1 MEERVTFASA
11 GLDLVGVLHRPDDLR
26 PGARR
31 AAVIVLH
38 GFGGTMQG
46 PGGSNPAQLFCDM
59 GYVALR
65 FDFRG
70 CGQSPGERGR
80 IICLEEVED
89 ARNALSFLARRPE
102 VEPTRIA
109 LMGESF
115 GAAVAV
121 YGGGVDARV
130 AAVISSGGWGDG
142 EKKFRR
148 QHPGDE
154 AWARFTKMIAD
165 GQRERARTGKTVMV
179 PRYDVVPI
187 PSSLRGLLPA
197 GSIMEFPLETVESMM
212 AFRANDVVGNI
223 APRPLLLL
231 HSAKD
236 SVTPT
241 EQSVDLFKHAGQPT
255 DLHLMA
261 DVDHFMFTHQSPL
274 VADLIGN
281 WLDKHFPAHPVTRP
295 AAAPGASGSQRR

>member
-1 MEERVTFASA
+1 MEQRITFASA
-11 GLDLVGVLHRPDDLR
+11 GHQLAGILHLPEDLR
-26 PGARR
+26 PGERR
-31 AAVIVLH
+31 AAVIALH

-46 PGGSNPAQLFCDM
+46 PGGSNPAQIFCDM

-80 IICLEEVED
+80 LICLEEVED
-89 ARNALSFLARRPE
+89 ARNALSFLTTRPE
-102 VEPTRIA
+102 VDPARIA

-115 GAAVAV
+115 GAAIAV
-121 YGGGVDARV
+121 YAGGVDERV

-142 EKKFRR
+142 EKKFRG

-154 AWARFTKMIAD
+154 AWSRFKKMIAD
-165 GQRERARTGKTVMV
+165 GQSERARTGKTVMV
-179 PRYDVVPI
+179 PRFEIVPI
-187 PSSLRGLLPA
+187 PMSMRGLLPA

-212 AFRANDVVGNI
+212 AFRANDVVGKI

-241 EQSVDLFKHAGQPT
+241 DQSIDLFRHAGQPT

-274 VADLIGN
+274 VADLIRN
-281 WLDKHFPAHPVTRP
+281 WLDKYLPA
-295 AAAPGASGSQRR
+295 RRDG

>member
-1 MEERVTFASA
+1 MEERITFPSA
-11 GLDLVGVLHRPDDLR
+11 GLKLVGVLHRPDDLR
-26 PGARR
+26 PGEKR

-38 GFGGTMQG
+38 GFGGTMAG
-46 PGGSNPAQLFCDM
+46 AGGSNPAQFFYDM
-59 GYVALR
+59 GYVVLR

-70 CGQSPGERGR
+70 CGESPGERGR

-89 ARNALSFLARRPE
+89 ARNALSFLATRPE
-102 VEPTRIA
+102 VDPTQIA

-121 YGGGVDARV
+121 YGGGVDPRV

-154 AWARFTKMIAD
+154 AWSRFTKMIAD
-165 GQRERARTGKTVMV
+165 GQSERARTGKTVMV

-187 PSSLRGLLPA
+187 PMKLRGLLPP

-231 HSAKD
+231 HSAKA

-241 EQSVDLFKHAGQPT
+241 EQSVDLFNCAGQPA

-261 DVDHFMFTHQSPL
+261 EVDHFMFTHQSPL

-281 WLDKHFPAHPVTRP
+281 WLDRYFPARP
-295 AAAPGASGSQRR
+295 AAVSGATR

>member
-1 MEERVTFASA
+1 MEERVTFPSA
-11 GLDLVGVLHRPDDLR
+11 GNRLVGVLHVPDDLR
-26 PGARR
+26 PGERR

-38 GFGGTMQG
+38 GFGGTMEG
-46 PGGSNPAQLFCDM
+46 PGGNNPAPLFCSL

-70 CGQSPGERGR
+70 CGQSQGQRGR

-89 ARNALSFLARRPE
+89 ACNALSFLAERPE
-102 VEPTRIA
+102 VDPSRIA
-109 LMGESF
+109 MMGESF

-121 YGGGVDARV
+121 YAGGVDSRV

-154 AWARFTKMIAD
+154 AWGRFTTMIAD
-165 GQRERARTGKTVMV
+165 GQRERARTGRTVMV

-187 PSSLRGLLPA
+187 PEKLRGLLPP
-197 GSIMEFPLETVESMM
+197 GSLMEFPLETVESMM
-212 AFRANDVVGNI
+212 AFRANDVVGDI

-241 EQSVDLFKHAGQPT
+241 EQSIDLFNRAGQPA

-274 VADLIGN
+274 VADLIRN
-281 WLDKHFPAHPVTRP
+281 WLDKHFPARP
-295 AAAPGASGSQRR
+295 AARLASALGSAR

>member
-1 MEERVTFASA
+1 MEQRVTFSSA
-11 GLDLVGVLHRPDDLR
+11 GHELVGVLHRPDDLR
-26 PGARR
+26 PGEKR
-31 AAVIVLH
+31 AAIIVLH
-38 GFGGTMQG
+38 GFGGTMDG
-46 PGGSNPAQLFCDM
+46 PGGRNPAPYFCEL
-59 GYVALR
+59 GYVTLR

-70 CGQSPGERGR
+70 CGQSGGERGR

-89 ARNALSFLARRPE
+89 ARNALSFLATRPE
-102 VEPTRIA
+102 VAPDRIA

-121 YGGGVDARV
+121 YGGGVDPRV

-142 EKKFRR
+142 ETKFRR

-154 AWARFTKMIAD
+154 AWTRFTTMIAD
-165 GQRERARTGKTVMV
+165 GQRERASTGKTVMV
-179 PRYDVVPI
+179 PRYDIVPI
-187 PSSLRGLLPA
+187 PPKLRGLLPP

-212 AFRANDVVGNI
+212 AFRANDVVGKI

-231 HSAKD
+231 HSSND

-241 EQSVDLFKHAGQPT
+241 EQSVELFRHAGQPT

-261 DVDHFMFTHQSPL
+261 EVDHFMFSHQSPL
-274 VADLIGN
+274 VADLIAN
-281 WLDKHFPAHPVTRP
+281 WLDKHFPARLT
-295 AAAPGASGSQRR
+295 

>member
-1 MEERVTFASA
+1 MEERVAFQSD
-11 GLDLVGVLHRPDDLR
+11 GHRLVGILHRPADLA
-26 PGARR
+26 PGEKR
-31 AAVIVLH
+31 AAGIVLH
-38 GFGGTMQG
+38 GFGGTMAG
-46 PGGSNPAQLFCDM
+46 AGGSNPAQFFCDM
-59 GYVALR
+59 GYVTLR

-89 ARNALSFLARRPE
+89 ARNALSFLTTRPE
-102 VEPTRIA
+102 VEPTKIA

-121 YGGGVDARV
+121 YAGGVDPRV

-142 EKKFRR
+142 ETKFKR

-154 AWARFTKMIAD
+154 AWGRFTKMIAD
-165 GQRERARTGKTVMV
+165 GQSERAGTGKTVMV

-187 PSSLRGLLPA
+187 PEKMRGLLPP

-212 AFRANDVVGNI
+212 GFRANDVVGNM

-231 HSAKD
+231 HSARD

-241 EQSVDLFKHAGQPT
+241 EQSVELFRRAGQPT

-261 DVDHFMFTHQSPL
+261 DVDHFMFSHRSAL
-274 VADLIGN
+274 VADLIHN
-281 WLDKHFPAHPVTRP
+281 WLDKHFPAHPEAR
-295 AAAPGASGSQRR
+295 S

>member
-1 MEERVTFASA
+1 MEERVTFTSA
-11 GLDLVGVLHRPDDLR
+11 GNRLVGVLHVPDALR
-26 PGARR
+26 PGERR

-38 GFGGTMQG
+38 GFGGTMEG
-46 PGGSNPAQLFCDM
+46 PGGNNPAPLFCSL

-70 CGQSPGERGR
+70 CGQSQGQRGR

-89 ARNALSFLARRPE
+89 ACNALSFLAERLE
-102 VEPTRIA
+102 VDPSRIA
-109 LMGESF
+109 MMGESF

-121 YGGGVDARV
+121 YAGGVDSRV

-154 AWARFTKMIAD
+154 AWGRFTTMIAD
-165 GQRERARTGKTVMV
+165 GQRERARTGRTVMV

-187 PSSLRGLLPA
+187 PEKLRGLLPP
-197 GSIMEFPLETVESMM
+197 GSLMEFPLETVESMM
-212 AFRANDVVGNI
+212 AFRANDVVGDI

-241 EQSVDLFKHAGQPT
+241 EQSIDLFNRAGQPA

-274 VADLIGN
+274 VADLIRN
-281 WLDKHFPAHPVTRP
+281 WLDKHFPARP
-295 AAAPGASGSQRR
+295 ASRLASALGSAR

>member
-1 MEERVTFASA
+1 MEQSVTFDSA
-11 GLDLVGVLHRPDDLR
+11 GHRLAGILHIPDDLKPR
-26 PGARR
+26 EKR
-31 AAVIVLH
+31 AAVIALH
-38 GFGGTMQG
+38 GFGGNMAG
-46 PGGSNPAQLFCDM
+46 AGGSNPAQFFCEM

-80 IICLEEVED
+80 LICLEEVED
-89 ARNALSFLARRPE
+89 ARNALSFLATRPE
-102 VEPTRIA
+102 VDPGNIA
-109 LMGESF
+109 VMGESF

-121 YGGGVDARV
+121 YAGGVDERF

-142 EKKFRR
+142 ETKFKA

-154 AWARFTKMIAD
+154 AWKRFTAMIED
-165 GQRERARTGKTVMV
+165 GRAERARTGKTVMV
-179 PRYDVVPI
+179 PRYDIVPI
-187 PSSLRGLLPA
+187 PPKMRGLLPP
-197 GSIMEFPLETVESMM
+197 GSLMEFPLETVESMLS
-212 AFRANDVVGNI
+212 FRANDVVGKI

-241 EQSVDLFKHAGQPT
+241 EQSVELFRRAGQPT

-261 DVDHFMFTHQSPL
+261 DVDHFMFTHGSPL

-281 WLDKHFPAHPVTRP
+281 WLDKHHPSRPAPKTRDVTAHP
-295 AAAPGASGSQRR
+295 

>member
-1 MEERVTFASA
+1 
-11 GLDLVGVLHRPDDLR
+11 
-26 PGARR
+26 
-31 AAVIVLH
+31 
-38 GFGGTMQG
+38 
-46 PGGSNPAQLFCDM
+46 M
-59 GYVALR
+59 GYVAFR

-70 CGQSPGERGR
+70 CGQSEGERGR

-89 ARNALSFLARRPE
+89 ARNALSFLAGRPE
-102 VEPTRIA
+102 VVPTRIA

-121 YGGGVDARV
+121 YAGGVDDRV
-130 AAVISSGGWGDG
+130 AAALSSGGWGDG

-154 AWARFTKMIAD
+154 AWARFTQMIEEGRAA
-165 GQRERARTGKTVMV
+165 RARTGKTVMV

-187 PSSLRGLLPA
+187 PAAMRGLLPA

-212 AFRANDVVGNI
+212 AFRVNDVVGKI

-241 EQSVDLFKHAGQPT
+241 EQSIDLFRHAGQPT
-255 DLHLMA
+255 DLHLVA
-261 DVDHFMFTHQSPL
+261 GVDHFVLSESNTL
-274 VADLIGN
+274 VVTLVRN
-281 WLDKHFPAHPVTRP
+281 WLDKHFPV
-295 AAAPGASGSQRR
+295 AAGAR

>member
-1 MEERVTFASA
+1 MEERVTFPSA
-11 GLDLVGVLHRPDDLR
+11 GHELVGVLHRPDDLR
-26 PGARR
+26 VGEKR
-31 AAVIVLH
+31 AAIVVLH
-38 GFGGTMQG
+38 GFGGTMEG
-46 PGGSNPAQLFCDM
+46 PGGRNPAPFFCEM
-59 GYVALR
+59 GYVVLR

-89 ARNALSFLARRPE
+89 AHNALSFLADRSE
-102 VEPTRIA
+102 VERAQIA

-121 YGGGVDARV
+121 YTGGVDPRV

-154 AWARFTKMIAD
+154 AWRRFTTMIAD
-165 GQRERARTGKTVMV
+165 GQSQRTRTGKTVMV
-179 PRYDVVPI
+179 PRYEIVPI
-187 PSSLRGLLPA
+187 PEKLRGLLPP

-212 AFRANDVVGNI
+212 AFRANDVVGRI

-241 EQSVDLFKHAGQPT
+241 EQSIDLFMHAGQPT

-261 DVDHFMFTHQSPL
+261 EVDHFMFSQPSPL
-274 VADLIGN
+274 VANLIRN
-281 WLDKHFPAHPVTRP
+281 WLDRYFPAHPSMRSARV
-295 AAAPGASGSQRR
+295 

>member
-1 MEERVTFASA
+1 MEEKVTFQSA
-11 GLDLVGVLHRPDDLR
+11 GHKLAGVLHIPDDLK
-26 PGARR
+26 PGERR

-38 GFGGTMQG
+38 GFGGTMAG
-46 PGGSNPAQLFCDM
+46 PAGNNPGQLFCDM
-59 GYVALR
+59 GYVAFR

-70 CGQSPGERGR
+70 CGQSEGERGR

-89 ARNALSFLARRPE
+89 ARNALSFLAGRPE
-102 VEPTRIA
+102 VAPSRIA

-121 YGGGVDARV
+121 YEGGVDQRV
-130 AAVISSGGWGDG
+130 AAVLSSGGWGDG

-154 AWARFTKMIAD
+154 AWARFTRMIEE
-165 GQRERARTGKTVMV
+165 GRKERARTGKTVMV
-179 PRYDVVPI
+179 SRYDVVPI
-187 PSSLRGLLPA
+187 PAAMRGLLPA

-212 AFRANDVVGNI
+212 AFRANDVVGGI

-231 HSAKD
+231 HSARD

-241 EQSVDLFKHAGQPT
+241 EQSIDLFLNAGQPT

-274 VADLIGN
+274 VAGLIRN
-281 WLDKHFPAHPVTRP
+281 WLDKYFSARP
-295 AAAPGASGSQRR
+295 AA

>member
-1 MEERVTFASA
+1 MEEKVTFQSA
-11 GLDLVGVLHRPDDLR
+11 GHKLAGVLHIPDGLK
-26 PGARR
+26 PGERR

-38 GFGGTMQG
+38 GFGGTMAG
-46 PGGSNPAQLFCDM
+46 PGGNNPGQLFCDM
-59 GYVALR
+59 GYVAFR

-70 CGQSPGERGR
+70 CGQSEGERGR

-89 ARNALSFLARRPE
+89 ARNALSYLAGRPE
-102 VEPTRIA
+102 VVPARIA

-121 YGGGVDARV
+121 YAGGVDQRV
-130 AAVISSGGWGDG
+130 AAVLSSGGWGDG

-154 AWARFTKMIAD
+154 AWARFTRMIEE
-165 GQRERARTGKTVMV
+165 GRKERARTGKTVMV

-187 PSSLRGLLPA
+187 PAAMRGLLPA

-212 AFRANDVVGNI
+212 AFRANDVVGGI

-241 EQSVDLFKHAGQPT
+241 EQSIELFKHAGQPAE
-255 DLHLMA
+255 LHLFSN
-261 DVDHFMFTHQSPL
+261 VDHFLFSEDNARVWGVMR
-274 VADLIGN
+274 D
-281 WLDKHFPAHPVTRP
+281 WLAKYFPAKP
-295 AAAPGASGSQRR
+295 